1 MNPLMWIILSTFIIS
16 LISLVGC
23 LGLIVKEGSMN
34 KILLILVALSA
45 GGLMG
50 GAFLHLL
57 PEAISEVGSSPSV
70 TFSLFTYLL
79 IGFCTF
85 LVMEQFIEWCHEHY
99 NIHKRKPVSYLV
111 LFSDLLHNFID
122 GLVVSGSFM
131 IGIDLGLATTLAIIL
146 HEIPQELGDFAILI
160 YGGFK
165 KKSALLLNY
174 TSGVTSI
181 IGGVFGYYLT
191 TMVSDIAIFLLS
203 FAAGN
208 FIYIAASDLIPEI
221 KHSIGVGRSLI
232 HFITFLIGILL
243 MFLIK
248 G

>member
-1 MNPLMWIILSTFIIS
+1 MNPLLWIILSTFMIS
-16 LISLVGC
+16 LISLIGC
-23 LGLIVKEGSMN
+23 LVLVIKEDYMN

-57 PEAISEVGSSPSV
+57 PEAISEVGSSPSA
-70 TFSLFTYLL
+70 TFNLFTYLI

-85 LVMEQFIEWCHEHY
+85 LIMEQFIEWYHEHY
-99 NIHKRKPVSYLV
+99 NIHKKKPVSYLV
-111 LFSDLLHNFID
+111 LFSDLIHNFID
-122 GLVVSGSFM
+122 GLVVSGAFM

-165 KKSALLLNY
+165 KKSALLWNY

-181 IGGVFGYYLT
+181 LGGVVGYYLS
-191 TMVSDIAIFLLS
+191 TMISDLAILLLS

-232 HFITFLIGILL
+232 HFGTFLIGILL